1 MVVEVIAAGA
11 VIAGAIG
18 GIALGIGRWI
28 RADMRDLREAVE
40 RIEARR
46 RAEREADRKVA
57 DERQRQADERQRQA
71 DERQRQADERQR
83 QADER
88 HAKIMAE
95 LASPRA
101 SVEGLQRQQARD
113 AEALGKRIDDLARR
127 MDSMDTRLD
136 SMDTR
141 LGSMEAR
148 LASVEVEVAGLKAQF
163 SSFKEFMMPRAAP
176 PGGPVAE
183 PVAAA
188 APGPA
193 QGAPALRAA
202 GPDTTRGQAQ
212 AGEARRAAPAPP
224 GQGTPRP

>member
-1 MVVEVIAAGA
+1 MVVETLAAGA

-46 RAEREADRKVA
+46 EADRKVA
-57 DERQRQADERQRQA
+57 DERFTA
-71 DERQRQADERQR
+71 
-83 QADER
+83 
-88 HAKIMAE
+88 IMAE
-95 LASPRA
+95 LASLRA

-113 AEALGKRIDDLARR
+113 AEALGKRIDDLTRR
-127 MDSMDTRLD
+127 VDSMDTRLD
-136 SMDTR
+136 SMDGR

-163 SSFKEFMMPRAAP
+163 ASFKEFAMPRAAP
-176 PGGPVAE
+176 PGEPVAE

-188 APGPA
+188 APGSA

-202 GPDTTRGQAQ
+202 AAAGPDPTRGQAQ
-212 AGEARRAAPAPP
+212 AGEARRADPAPP
-224 GQGTPRP
+224 GQVTPRP